1 MLFAILR
8 KNPPYVN
15 LSTLTFPL
23 PKPQIRLNQENFQI
37 LNCPTKSTEGV
48 TTQMKALDEDFLMVV
63 LTLLLNGV
71 HVFFNLYV

>member
-15 LSTLTFPL
+15 LLTFPL
-23 PKPQIRLNQENFQI
+23 PKPQIRLNQEKI

-48 TTQMKALDEDFLMVV
+48 TTQMKALDEHFLMVV
-63 LTLLLNGV
+63 LTLLLNEV